1 MRISSTKHLR
11 TPSAHIGGSSLS
23 ATINDGAHRRMK
35 KNKSESN
42 DDLIRTTDSDV
53 LQFHG
58 NQGPFGRC
66 RGDCDL
72 DSDCVGE
79 LVCFERD
86 GVENNVPGCDGIAV
100 ADVDF
105 CIRPSD
111 LDDEQRQDD
120 GSDPNVDSTNPNPS
134 SSSAPTTQPPT
145 AGPSPSPPTAASPT
159 AMPTLLVTPTA
170 SPTSAP
176 STTRTG
182 LVTDSPTFRMTF
194 DVDDDE
200 VIVDVVPTPSPTIVA
215 TNIPTDISRATPQP
229 SQSSTNIPTTA
240 SSMTNSKVI
249 AAINTDENLNSS
261 QVGANTFNIKST
273 SGYAVMAF
281 AFLSLIVLAIVG
293 LALRKRRKQPVTEIK
308 SKPSLSTM
316 IVPFDDGRDGS
327 PRWGDGSSTIN
338 QLTQAFESENMGIEV
353 IDIKSNPSIRSAPSA
368 DSFDAEPNPLP
379 YSSSLHKKYPKLF
392 GLPERDDAGEVGP
405 MDTIE
410 L

>member
-1 MRISSTKHLR
+1 
-11 TPSAHIGGSSLS
+11 
-23 ATINDGAHRRMK
+23 MK
-35 KNKSESN
+35 KNKSEGN
-42 DDLIRTTDSDV
+42 DDIIRTTDSDV

-58 NQGPFGRC
+58 NKGPFGRC
-66 RGDCDL
+66 RGDCD
-72 DSDCVGE
+72 SDEDCQGS
-79 LVCFERD
+79 LICLERD
-86 GVENNVPGCDGIAV
+86 GVENNVPGCGGLATL
-100 ADVDF
+100 DVDY
-105 CIRPSD
+105 CVSPSD
-111 LDDEQRQDD
+111 IDDEQRQDD
-120 GSDPNVDSTNPNPS
+120 GGDPNADSTNPNQNS
-134 SSSAPTTQPPT
+134 SPAPTTLPPT
-145 AGPSPSPPTAASPT
+145 GMTGPSLTPPTASPT
-159 AMPTLLVTPTA
+159 AMPTFTPTA

-182 LVTDSPTFRMTF
+182 LVTESPTFRMTF
-194 DVDDDE
+194 DIDDDE
-200 VIVDVVPTPSPTIVA
+200 VIVNFTPTSSPTIVG
-215 TNIPTDISRATPQP
+215 TNIPTDISRATSQP

-240 SSMTNSKVI
+240 SSTTSSKVI
-249 AAINTDENLNSS
+249 AAINTDENLTSS
-261 QVGANTFNIKST
+261 QIGAGTFNIKSS

-293 LALRKRRKQPVTEIK
+293 LALRKRRKQPVVTEIK
-308 SKPSLSTM
+308 NKPSLSTV

-327 PRWGDGSSTIN
+327 PRWGDGSTIN

-379 YSSSLHKKYPKLF
+379 HSSSLYKKYPKLF